1 MHKLLAL
8 AIFASLL
15 LSCSKSFHQQNEEY
29 INFKNNGKHISI
41 DVKIN
46 QYKKGNFYFDT
57 GSPSLVL
64 DSTFYKNQK
73 MSFNNY
79 SESNINGAGSSTVKM
94 IRVLDSIKYSNNS
107 HTFLSKNNLIYD
119 LKNKFGKDVDGVIG
133 ILNFGNTPFKIDY
146 SNQKISL
153 NPKVDN
159 SYQEI
164 TVKFDSNFI
173 YLPMKLVLHNGAT
186 ISGDFIIDTGSNK
199 TVLTSEFA
207 NNKDFLNTK
216 KVDYKNNGGIGG
228 LHIGFSM
235 FASEANLGKFHLIAP
250 QIDVSFDTIG
260 ALSKNEKYIGIIG
273 NDILKQFDIIYHPT
287 QNKIWIRPN
296 KNFNNPSDDLYKSF
310 FPVEK
315 QNPNKGWIVGSI
327 YEDSDAYKQ
336 GLRHQDEIVEIN
348 NKSVKK
354 IDREKFMRKLQPN
367 QKLKLKIKRKNEYFE
382 IDTYLNVFL
391 KKTDK

>member
-1 MHKLLAL
+1 MHKLLVL
-8 AIFASLL
+8 AIFTSLL
-15 LSCSKSFHQQNEEY
+15 LSCSKNIHRQKDEY

-57 GSPSLVL
+57 ASPWLII

-79 SESNINGAGSSTVKM
+79 SEINLTGAGNGYVKV
-94 IRVLDSIKYSNNS
+94 IRVMDSIKYSDNKN
-107 HTFLSKNNLIYD
+107 TFLSKNNLIYD
-119 LKNKFGKDVDGVIG
+119 LKNTLGRDIDGVVG
-133 ILNFGNTPFKIDY
+133 IVNLGNSPFKIDY

-153 NPKVDN
+153 NPKVDD
-159 SYQEI
+159 SYQEF
-164 TVKFDSNFI
+164 TVKFDGNFI

-186 ISGDFIIDTGSNK
+186 ISGDFIIDTGSDK

-207 NNKDFLNTK
+207 NNKDILSTK
-216 KVDYKNNGGIGG
+216 KVNYKNNGGIGG
-228 LHIGFSM
+228 LHTAFSM
-235 FASEANLGKFHLIAP
+235 FASEAYLGEFHLIAR

-260 ALSKNEKYIGIIG
+260 ALSKNEKYLGIIG
-273 NDILKQFDIIYHPT
+273 NNILKQFDIIYHPT

-296 KNFNNPSDDLYKSF
+296 KNFNNPSDDLYKCF

-315 QNPNKGWIVGSI
+315 TDPNKGWIVGSM
-327 YEDSDAYKQ
+327 YEECDAYKQ

-348 NKSVKK
+348 NKSIKK
-354 IDREKFMRKLQPN
+354 IDRERFMRNLKPN

-382 IDTYLNVFL
+382 IDTYLNIFL